1 MVNVGKYNTLK
12 VVKMLDFG
20 AYLADDTGKEILLP
34 TRYVP
39 KETQI
44 GDELEV
50 FIYHDN
56 EGRLIATTVHPKA
69 TVG

>member
-20 AYLADDTGKEILLP
+20 AYLADDTGKEILWP

-44 GDELEV
+44 GDELVV

-56 EGRLIATTVHPKA
+56 
-69 TVG
+69 